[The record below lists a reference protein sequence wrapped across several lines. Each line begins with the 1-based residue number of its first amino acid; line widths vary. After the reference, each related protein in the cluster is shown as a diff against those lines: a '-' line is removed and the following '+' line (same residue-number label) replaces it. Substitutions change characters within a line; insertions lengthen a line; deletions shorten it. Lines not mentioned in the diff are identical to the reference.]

1 MNGQFYF
8 VKALLVAGLGL
19 TTFSASAGGGG
30 SHDYYVHT
38 EAYNPLGGGFQPSH
52 ITVDWLDG
60 DVLSPPDDACGMRF
74 EGDFTLNWYSED
86 FGLHDS
92 IAAPD
97 GVADVWLPSGDCGAW
112 QGVAIET
119 DDELYTPPYDF
130 SGYVETYSKAY
141 WINSSGQK
149 LVYLYQPCHPMPS
162 CILGPQVF
170 VANGWADSLGEPILK
185 LRAVQMA
192 LNQRGTATLPLVT
205 KAAEALERAARTTA
219 ERVKY
224 RRTVHTG
231 KLEHPIRQI
240 EDAALSRISRAQ
252 ERVRRCS
259 AELARSNPTLAS
271 RFCDAALHATL
282 DARAALDT
290 GDAWIE

>member
-1 MNGQFYF
+1 MEMC
-8 VKALLVAGLGL
+8 
-19 TTFSASAGGGG
+19 S
-30 SHDYYVHT
+30 
-38 EAYNPLGGGFQPSH
+38 P
-52 ITVDWLDG
+52 
-60 DVLSPPDDACGMRF
+60 PPDDACGMRF
-74 EGDFTLNWYSED
+74 EGDFTLNWYSKD
-86 FGLHDS
+86 FDLHDS

-97 GVADVWLPSGDCGAW
+97 GVADVWLPRDGCGAW
-112 QGVAIET
+112 QGVTIET
-119 DDELYTPPYDF
+119 DDDLYTPPYHF
-130 SGYVETYSKAY
+130 SGYIETYSKAY

-170 VANGWADSLGEPILK
+170 VAKGWADSLGEPILK

-192 LNQRGTATLPLVT
+192 LNQRSTSAVRLVT
-205 KAAEALERAARTTA
+205 KAVEALERAARATA
-219 ERVKY
+219 ERVRY

-231 KLEHPIRQI
+231 KFEEPIRQI
-240 EDAALSRISRAQ
+240 EDAALSRISRA
-252 ERVRRCS
+252 RTCS
-259 AELARSNPTLAS
+259 SELARGNQTSAS